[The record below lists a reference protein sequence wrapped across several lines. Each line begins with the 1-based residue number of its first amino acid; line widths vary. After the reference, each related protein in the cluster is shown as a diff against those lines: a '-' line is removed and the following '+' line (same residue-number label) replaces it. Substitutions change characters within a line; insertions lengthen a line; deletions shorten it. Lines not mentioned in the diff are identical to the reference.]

1 MKINTNLSSLIVQSN
16 LKASTN
22 GLNTAIERMST
33 GFKINHAKDN
43 AANYSINTKLSSKL
57 SSYKIAQDN
66 VYMGLDMVM
75 TAMDSLDLISSHL
88 SRMRDLAEQA
98 ANGTYGASSL
108 QSIQSEINARS
119 DEITRLVSN
128 TEFNNVKLFDGE
140 PERTGDFIQAV
151 RPLTEDEAIAQGYT
165 IITTADE
172 LQAMQYDLSGKYIL
186 MNDIDLSGYEW
197 TPVGNN
203 DMGPFKG
210 VFNGNGK
217 VVKNLSINRPSETM
231 QGFFGYASNA
241 IIKNVGLENVD
252 ISCKEYSAGLLAG
265 SDDPS
270 SYMSYS
276 TASITNCYVTGK
288 LKARAGVS
296 GLALKLRGT
305 VEACYTN
312 VSISVSTGGNGG
324 LIGTFGGGSI
334 KNSYSEGNMYGMHS
348 GVSGGFIGD
357 IGYNAV
363 VENCYSSVTSSS
375 FCYGFACMVDSAS
388 TILNSY
394 VNNEKTSNKYPPVG
408 HNNSTGTVAGVST
421 KELNEMISNGVLPK
435 IADSLLTYS
444 PTEFQVGVDSSDSSR
459 ISLNISFA
467 LTVPKINLSTS
478 DNARKSLEKIDE
490 LIKRVNTK
498 QTEYGA
504 AYNRLESALETIGVS
519 IDNLTSTQSTI
530 RDSDIAEESSAYIR
544 NQILQ
549 QAAATLM
556 STANQTP
563 AIALQLL

>member
-197 TPVGNN
+197 SPVGNN

-252 ISCKEYSAGLLAG
+252 ISCKEDSAGLLAG

-288 LKARAGVS
+288 LKASAGVG

-324 LIGTFGGGSI
+324 LIGKFRGGSI

-348 GVSGGFIGD
+348 GMSGGFIGEID
-357 IGYNAV
+357 NAV

-375 FCYGFACMVDSAS
+375 FYYGFACEADSDS

-394 VNNEKTSNKYPPVG
+394 VNNEKTSNIRPPVG
-408 HNNSTGTVAGVST
+408 YNNSTGTVAGVST

>member
-16 LKASTN
+16 LKASTY

-231 QGFFGYASNA
+231 QGFFGNASNA

-252 ISCKEYSAGLLAG
+252 IISNEYTAGLLAG
-265 SDDPS
+265 TGSN
-270 SYMSYS
+270 
-276 TASITNCYVTGK
+276 ASITNCYVTGK
-288 LKARAGVS
+288 LKGRAYIS
-296 GLALKLRGT
+296 GLASNLRGT

-312 VSISVSTGGNGG
+312 VSISVPTGANGG
-324 LIGTFGGGSI
+324 LIGDFGGGSI
-334 KNSYSEGNMYGMHS
+334 KNSYSEGNMDGMHS
-348 GVSGGFIGD
+348 GMSGGFIGE
-357 IGYNAV
+357 INNAV

-530 RDSDIAEESSAYIR
+530 RDADIAEESSAYIR